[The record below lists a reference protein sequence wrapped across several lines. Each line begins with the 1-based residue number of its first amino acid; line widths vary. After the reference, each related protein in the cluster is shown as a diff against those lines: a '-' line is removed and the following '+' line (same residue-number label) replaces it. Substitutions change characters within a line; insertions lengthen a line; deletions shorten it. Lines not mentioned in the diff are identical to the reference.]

1 MGVQYRG
8 RTRRGESEWRRL
20 VGRFE
25 SSRLDALSFCEKE
38 SISLSSLQRW
48 RRRLGEVESG
58 AFVEVPVPAASSTR
72 REAWSL
78 EVELP
83 DGIVLRFRG

>member
-1 MGVQYRG
+1 
-8 RTRRGESEWRRL
+8 L

-25 SSRLDALSFCEKE
+25 SSRLDAWSFCEKE

-48 RRRLGEVESG
+48 RRRLGDLDKGE
-58 AFVEVPVPAASSTR
+58 FVELPVPATSSTR